1 MPQDITDF
9 ITTLRDI
16 ARTAASVLE
25 TFVRDQRAT
34 SARRIASAASISPLN
49 LPDPSAEACT
59 RCKRSAGLIVRGTTR
74 LCVDCSRAVT
84 REVTLD
90 VQRHAL
96 HMLAESVTRHLA
108 MIADYARA
116 TLEIDDSSPLLITE
130 ALRGHQQPDPCD
142 RTSPFADAPN
152 IERVS

>member
-59 RCKRSAGLIVRGTTR
+59 RCKRSAGIIARGTTR
-74 LCVDCSRAVT
+74 LCADCSRAVT

-90 VQRHAL
+90 LQRQAL
-96 HMLAESVTRHLA
+96 HMLAESVTQHLA
-108 MIADYARA
+108 TIADYARM
-116 TLEIDDSSPLLITE
+116 TLELDDPGPLLPP
-130 ALRGHQQPDPCD
+130 GPCG
-142 RTSPFADAPN
+142 RTGPSVDAPDVG
-152 IERVS
+152 RAS

>member
-1 MPQDITDF
+1 MPHDLTDLL
-9 ITTLRDI
+9 TTLRDI

-25 TFVRDQRAT
+25 TFVREQHAT
-34 SARRIASAASISPLN
+34 AGRCTSSAASASPLN

-74 LCVDCSRAVT
+74 LCADCSRAVR

-90 VQRHAL
+90 VQRQTL

-116 TLEIDDSSPLLITE
+116 TLEIDDSSPLLITD
-130 ALRGHQQPDPCD
+130 ALRDHQQPDPCD

-152 IERVS
+152 VERVS